1 MIFYKRFKLSAK
13 CMLDEKPRVKQSTKP
28 VFDKRRNDEEIAKFI
43 TGICSNH
50 AKL

>member
-1 MIFYKRFKLSAK
+1 
-13 CMLDEKPRVKQSTKP
+13 MLDEKPRVKQSTKP
-28 VFDKRRNDEEIAKFI
+28 VFDKRRNDEETAKFI